1 MGVVRVILAII
12 VGCFILGGISNSFE
26 EEGVDKA
33 STMLFT
39 TGLIFFEV
47 WLIGG

>member
-12 VGCFILGGISNSFE
+12 VGFFVLEGISNSIE
-26 EEGVDKA
+26 EPGGDKA
-33 STMLFT
+33 LTMLFT
-39 TGLIFFEV
+39 MGLILFEA

>member
-1 MGVVRVILAII
+1 MGGVRVILAIV

-26 EEGVDKA
+26 EKGGDKA
-33 STMLFT
+33 LIMLFT
-39 TGLIFFEV
+39 TGLILFEV